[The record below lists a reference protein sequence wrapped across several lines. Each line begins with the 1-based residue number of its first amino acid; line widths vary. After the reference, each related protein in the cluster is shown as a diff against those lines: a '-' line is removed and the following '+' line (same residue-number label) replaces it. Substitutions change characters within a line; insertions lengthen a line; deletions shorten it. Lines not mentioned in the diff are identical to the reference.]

1 MKVKITSDMGEVYD
15 GRTMEVK
22 ELVNDY
28 IDCLND
34 VEDAETITFLQ
45 TVDENTALKFIK
57 DMWGLKYEVIS

>member
-1 MKVKITSDMGEVYD
+1 MKVKIISDMGEVYD

-34 VEDAETITFLQ
+34 EEITTFLQ

-57 DMWGLKYEVIS
+57 DMWGLEYEVIS

>member
-1 MKVKITSDMGEVYD
+1 MKVKIISDMGEVYD

-28 IDCLND
+28 IECVDD
-34 VEDAETITFLQ
+34 EEIATFLR

-57 DMWGLKYEVIS
+57 DMWGLEYEVIS

>member
-1 MKVKITSDMGEVYD
+1 MGEVYD

>member
-1 MKVKITSDMGEVYD
+1 MGEVYD

-28 IDCLND
+28 IECVDD
-34 VEDAETITFLQ
+34 EEIATFLH

-57 DMWGLKYEVIS
+57 DMWGLEYEVIS

>member
-1 MKVKITSDMGEVYD
+1 MKVKIISDMGEVYD
-15 GRTMEVK
+15 GCTMEVK

-34 VEDAETITFLQ
+34 VEDVETITFLQ

-57 DMWGLKYEVIS
+57 DMWGLEYEVIS

>member
-1 MKVKITSDMGEVYD
+1 MGEVYD

-34 VEDAETITFLQ
+34 VEDTETITFLQ

>member
-1 MKVKITSDMGEVYD
+1 MGEVYD

-28 IDCLND
+28 IECVDD
-34 VEDAETITFLQ
+34 EEIATFLR

-57 DMWGLKYEVIS
+57 DMWGLEYEVIS

>member
-1 MKVKITSDMGEVYD
+1 MGEVYD

-57 DMWGLKYEVIS
+57 DMWGLEYEVIS

>member
-1 MKVKITSDMGEVYD
+1 MKVKIISDMGEVYD

-22 ELVNDY
+22 ELINDY

-34 VEDAETITFLQ
+34 EEITTFLR

-57 DMWGLKYEVIS
+57 DMWGLEYEVIS